1 MSMTP
6 KSSSSTA
13 QMPFE
18 FGVPIDPGFRK
29 VLQSR
34 IRTLL
39 QAKMEGFPGTFPVLF
54 EQSHLQNLTSEEYF
68 VMEKVA
74 GVRYMLLS
82 TITPKGPACFLIDRH
97 FEISFVPQLLLPLR
111 DNPAKYQNETLLD
124 GEMILESDST
134 KKTLRFLVFD
144 LMVLNGTVVTQRSYS
159 TRLGMMDQ
167 DILAVQSNKA
177 HDIKSKEPFTI
188 ERKTMQRSYGL
199 NIILSGSKRHKHGG
213 EGLIF
218 VPVKR
223 PYVPGT
229 SSKLLKWKSNVTAQF
244 QVKVTQSKE
253 RKPLYCIHTR
263 QGTGNKFYDYVTP
276 EPSLAVEWDA
286 QWPTQMF
293 EKGYGLE
300 TRTGG
305 WRFYRIRED
314 KKEADEEATL
324 QAVMKSQESSVTKE
338 QLESQ
343 IDTIR
348 TQWKAREHSGGSSNG
363 GLSQPGLS
371 SQRPSMRPLT
381 ITNNSRSS
389 SLQLASNE
397 HAGVIFTPTATKTTT
412 TAAAAIGRSLVYD
425 IIYIVRLSREQ
436 NTAFDFTATL
446 STSNSNVNL
455 ASDSYLHPFNDNKE
469 SSQTLSNSG
478 ASAAHKVMDD
488 GVANP

>member
-1 MSMTP
+1 MTP

-39 QAKMEGFPGTFPVLF
+39 QAKMEGFPGTFPVHF

-124 GEMILESDST
+124 GEMIVESDST

-177 HDIKSKEPFTI
+177 HDIKAKEPFTI

-199 NIILSGSKRHKHGG
+199 NVILSGSKRHKHGG

-229 SSKLLKWKSNVTAQF
+229 SSKLLKWKSHVTAQF

-276 EPSLAVEWDA
+276 EPGLAVEWHNNSPDGKTFEFWWDA

-305 WRFYRIRED
+305 WRFYRVRED

-324 QAVMKSQESSVTKE
+324 QAIMKLQESSVTKE

-343 IDTIR
+343 IETIR

-363 GLSQPGLS
+363 GVSQG
-371 SQRPSMRPLT
+371 Q
-381 ITNNSRSS
+381 
-389 SLQLASNE
+389 
-397 HAGVIFTPTATKTTT
+397 
-412 TAAAAIGRSLVYD
+412 D
-425 IIYIVRLSREQ
+425 
-436 NTAFDFTATL
+436 TAFDFTGTL
-446 STSNSNVNL
+446 MYET
-455 ASDSYLHPFNDNKE
+455 A
-469 SSQTLSNSG
+469 
-478 ASAAHKVMDD
+478 
-488 GVANP
+488 

>member
-6 KSSSSTA
+6 KTSSTA
-13 QMPFE
+13 QMPLE

-34 IRTLL
+34 IRNLL

-54 EQSHLQNLTSEEYF
+54 EQNHLQSLTSEEYF

-124 GEMILESDST
+124 GEMIVESDST
-134 KKTLRFLVFD
+134 KKLRFLVFD
-144 LMVLNGTVVTQRSYS
+144 LMVLNGTV
-159 TRLGMMDQ
+159 MMDQ
-167 DILAVQSNKA
+167 DILAVQSNKTN
-177 HDIKSKEPFTI
+177 DVKSKEPFTI

-199 NIILSGSKRHKHGG
+199 NVILSGSKRHKHGG
-213 EGLIF
+213 EGLVF

-229 SSKLLKWKSNVTAQF
+229 SSKLYEHCDFFYHGSG
-244 QVKVTQSKE
+244 S
-253 RKPLYCIHTR
+253 
-263 QGTGNKFYDYVTP
+263 KFYDYVTP
-276 EPSLAVEWDA
+276 EPGLAVEWHNNSPDGKTFEFWWDA

-324 QAVMKSQESSVTKE
+324 QAIMKSQESSVTKE

-343 IDTIR
+343 IETIR
-348 TQWKAREHSGGSSNG
+348 TQWKAREHSGGSSG
-363 GLSQPGLS
+363 GGVSQPGLS
-371 SQRPSMRPLT
+371 GQRPSMRPLT
-381 ITNNSRSS
+381 ITNNS
-389 SLQLASNE
+389 
-397 HAGVIFTPTATKTTT
+397 
-412 TAAAAIGRSLVYD
+412 
-425 IIYIVRLSREQ
+425 EQ
-436 NTAFDFTATL
+436 NTTFNYASTL
-446 STSNSNVNL
+446 K
-455 ASDSYLHPFNDNKE
+455 Y
-469 SSQTLSNSG
+469 
-478 ASAAHKVMDD
+478 
-488 GVANP
+488 

>member
-39 QAKMEGFPGTFPVLF
+39 QAKTEGFPGSFPVF
-54 EQSHLQNLTSEEYF
+54 VEQSHLQNLTSEEYF

-124 GEMILESDST
+124 GEMVVESDST
-134 KKTLRFLVFD
+134 K
-144 LMVLNGTVVTQRSYS
+144 
-159 TRLGMMDQ
+159 MMDQ

-199 NIILSGSKRHKHGG
+199 NVILSGSKRHKHGG

-223 PYVPGT
+223 PYVPGA
-229 SSKLLKWKSNVTAQF
+229 SSKLLKWKSHVTAQF

-263 QGTGNKFYDYVTP
+263 QGTGSKFYDYVTP
-276 EPSLAVEWDA
+276 EPGLAVEWHNNSPDGKTFEFWWDA

-305 WRFYRIRED
+305 WRFYRVRED
-314 KKEADEEATL
+314 KKEADEETTL
-324 QAVMKSQESSVTKE
+324 HAIMKSQESSVTKE
-338 QLESQ
+338 Q
-343 IDTIR
+343 
-348 TQWKAREHSGGSSNG
+348 N
-363 GLSQPGLS
+363 
-371 SQRPSMRPLT
+371 
-381 ITNNSRSS
+381 
-389 SLQLASNE
+389 
-397 HAGVIFTPTATKTTT
+397 TT
-412 TAAAAIGRSLVYD
+412 
-425 IIYIVRLSREQ
+425 
-436 NTAFDFTATL
+436 FDFTGTL
-446 STSNSNVNL
+446 KYET
-455 ASDSYLHPFNDNKE
+455 
-469 SSQTLSNSG
+469 TRT
-478 ASAAHKVMDD
+478 
-488 GVANP
+488 